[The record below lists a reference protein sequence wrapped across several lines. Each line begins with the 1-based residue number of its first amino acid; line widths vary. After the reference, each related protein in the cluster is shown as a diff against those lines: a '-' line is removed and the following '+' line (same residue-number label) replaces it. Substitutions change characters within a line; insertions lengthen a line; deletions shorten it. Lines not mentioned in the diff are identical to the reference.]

1 MGMKKS
7 VLVLAS
13 VALAVGLLFV
23 GSYNGTTGEMG
34 EAQAE
39 TVTAA
44 TTQPNI
50 VFILADDMRKDE
62 LKYMPQTLSML
73 KNKGMTFDN
82 AFVSHALC
90 CPARATIMRG
100 QYAHNTGVWS
110 NTSTDSSS
118 ATSGGLQ
125 AYKANGGETDN
136 IATRLDDAGYRTGLF
151 GKYLNGYD
159 GSTIPA
165 GWDRWFGGANMDGDE
180 YYNYDVNDSG
190 TIRHFGSKSS
200 EYLTDVLSRKTN
212 TFINNSASQGQ
223 PFFAYVSPVAP
234 HDPATPAPRYLH
246 AYDGIKAPRPPSFNE
261 ADVSDKPPWVSQQPR
276 FSSSQIAR
284 IDQHQEERAET
295 LRALDDLVAGVV
307 SSLSNAGVMDNTYIF
322 FTSDNGYHEGEHRI
336 TYGKWRPYEEDI
348 NMPLLVR
355 GPDPRTGT
363 TPVVRPGSSTFKM
376 ALNTD
381 YMPTFTDLA
390 CSPDP
395 TLCDTQSWTY
405 LPDGRSLTPVLKENA
420 AAWRN
425 AILLEAPANNSLPY
439 RPAYRGIRTVNT
451 STTTK
456 GVYIEYDSGERELY
470 DLNADLYELTN
481 KYNAAAPPTTLVS
494 RLQALKN
501 CGGADALTCQ
511 AAEDAP

>member
-1 MGMKKS
+1 MMKS
-7 VLVLAS
+7 ALVLAAA
-13 VALAVGLLFV
+13 ALAVGLLFF
-23 GSYNGTTGEMG
+23 GSYSGTTGEVG

-44 TTQPNI
+44 TAQPNI

-62 LKYMPQTLSML
+62 LKYMPQTQSML

-90 CPARATIMRG
+90 CPSRATIMRG

-118 ATSGGLQ
+118 STSGGLQ

-136 IATRLDDAGYRTGLF
+136 IATRLDAAGYRTGLF
-151 GKYLNGYD
+151 GKYLNGYY

-165 GWDRWFGGANMDGDE
+165 GWDRWFGGAPIEGAE

-212 TFINNSASQGQ
+212 TFINNSASLGQ
-223 PFFAYVSPVAP
+223 PFFAYVAPTAP
-234 HDPATPAPRYLH
+234 HDPATPAPRYVNT
-246 AYDGIKAPRPPSFNE
+246 YDGKVKAPRPPSFNE
-261 ADVSDKPPWVSQQPR
+261 ADVSDKPPWIRQLPR

-284 IDQHQEERAET
+284 IDKHQEERAET

-307 SSLSNAGVMDNTYIF
+307 SSLNSAGVMDNTYIF

-336 TYGKWRPYEEDI
+336 TYGKWRPYEESI

-355 GPDPRTGT
+355 GPG
-363 TPVVRPGSSTFKM
+363 VRENSFTYKM

-381 YMPTFTDLA
+381 YTPTFTDLA
-390 CSPDP
+390 CAPDP
-395 TLCDTQSWTY
+395 ALCDTQSWTY
-405 LPDGRSLTPVLKENA
+405 VPDGRSLVPVLKENA
-420 AAWRN
+420 TTWRN
-425 AILLEAPANNSLPY
+425 AVLLEAPANTSSPY

-451 STTTK
+451 GTTTK
-456 GVYIEYDSGERELY
+456 GVYIEYDGGARELY

-481 KYNAAAPPTTLVS
+481 KYNGAAPPTTLVS
-494 RLQALKN
+494 RLRALN
-501 CGGADALTCQ
+501 DCGKVGTVTCQ
-511 AAEDAP
+511 AAENGP